1 MVELAVELLVELE
14 TYIGGVVG
22 EGEGVLDVVAAHKLE
37 DTPLTEGAL
46 DVVNLTVALDTGG
59 TSVVEATAVRLD
71 DGSVRVVVEML
82 DVVKMLDVNK
92 MLDLVEILD
101 VVKTLDVVT
110 TLDVRRMLDVV
121 MTCSHDTKCR
131 MHIGSRGSDGCG
143 DRRCTGCCQC
153 CTFLSKTQS
162 KTNTPPL
169 LRTFDIA
176 TCIMRL
182 LSHCTAHAL

>member
-37 DTPLTEGAL
+37 DAPLTEGAL

-82 DVVKMLDVNK
+82 DAVKMLDVNK

-121 MTCSHDTKCR
+121 MTLDVGCMLVVEGVMGVETLDVLDVVNVAHFFRKAQPKKTLLVSVHSK
-131 MHIGSRGSDGCG
+131 SRPAS
-143 DRRCTGCCQC
+143 
-153 CTFLSKTQS
+153 
-162 KTNTPPL
+162 
-169 LRTFDIA
+169 
-176 TCIMRL
+176 
-182 LSHCTAHAL
+182 